1 MPAPSHMPKM
11 TTSRRFYSRTA
22 AGTTQERGKCRSYP
36 HVSCFRTSQAFPP
49 SSTSRTL
56 RVRVRGR
63 GRSESGNDARIVS
76 RRARGGVGKHVRW
89 GRMQINEWFRSWFV
103 TTNNLWDVPWTWAD
117 VVRFMAWWMAAFC
130 FVGVIAAPSLVRM
143 VGIDRATLG
152 YGGQALYALCTDLLE
167 FAVTLAVARACL
179 GGFVGGKENN
189 NQATKSQNAS
199 QMPTTMPTRKWAA
212 APVTA
217 TQKMNASDVNGA
229 SSAKTAAASF
239 PMRLLARPRRGSGLR
254 KLAAGIAVG
263 CLCFPLVDR
272 LSHYNRWVVSARS
285 HIPVTSSS
293 RHNHHQTSAAEGSS
307 ATNTATSS
315 SSSSKKAYTVSA
327 APPLEQTLSAT
338 GGLASNAAYVIVVSL
353 CCPLWEEMVFR
364 GILLPSLCKYL
375 PPAWAV
381 LASAAAFAGA
391 HFAPSRTLPL
401 AFLGLVLGTA
411 MVSTRSIAAP
421 IALHAM
427 WNSHVLY
434 TALTAAP
441 L

>member
-1 MPAPSHMPKM
+1 M
-11 TTSRRFYSRTA
+11 
-22 AGTTQERGKCRSYP
+22 
-36 HVSCFRTSQAFPP
+36 
-49 SSTSRTL
+49 
-56 RVRVRGR
+56 
-63 GRSESGNDARIVS
+63 
-76 RRARGGVGKHVRW
+76 RW

-293 RHNHHQTSAAEGSS
+293 RHNHHQASAAEGSS
-307 ATNTATSS
+307 ATNTATSSS